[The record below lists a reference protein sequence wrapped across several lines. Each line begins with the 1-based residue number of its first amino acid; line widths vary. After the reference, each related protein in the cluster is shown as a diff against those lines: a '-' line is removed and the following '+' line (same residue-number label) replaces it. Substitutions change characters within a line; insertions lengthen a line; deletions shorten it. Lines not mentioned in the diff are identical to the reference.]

1 MLTEKQIINWAQ
13 LGYDIFSKYQNL
25 ENNWF
30 AHDYDKKNNIPIVDI
45 PTCTRFDL
53 IRRGKINLVTRLF
66 YRPMLKHLNV
76 LSSNIDQASYSIFTP
91 GAKTKRFQNFG
102 KDNVRLIIGLSGC
115 TDAQFNFDNA
125 HYRLNNKSL
134 LIIELNTPVVVA
146 NASNEVRNMFFI
158 DIPKNELGPD
168 VQLYKEYQL

>member
-1 MLTEKQIINWAQ
+1 VLTEKQIINWAQ
-13 LGYDIFSKYQNL
+13 LGYDIFSKQQHP
-25 ENNWF
+25 ENNRF
-30 AHDYDKKNNIPIVDI
+30 AYEYDKKNNIPIVDI

-53 IRRGKINLVTRLF
+53 IRHGKINLVTRLF
-66 YRPMLKHLNV
+66 YRSMLKHLNV

-91 GAKTKRFQNFG
+91 GAKTKRFQNFS

-134 LIIELNTPVVVA
+134 LIVELNKPFSVA
-146 NASNEVRNMFFI
+146 NAGNEIRNLFFI
-158 DIPKNELGPD
+158 DIPKNELALD
-168 VQLYKEYQL
+168 VQLYKEYKL